1 MSNSNLYNP
10 KTFSNPHVTKG
21 SGAYKNSQD
30 SMKNLTI
37 ADDIKLND
45 YFSVILSA
53 ARSNFENKNKQTGV
67 KTYDESGTSYAASF
81 IYRPI
86 ENVSLYFTYADSLQA
101 GSSYTYERT
110 NPRYGETVVL
120 KPFRS
125 KQYEI
130 GAKARIEDINLS
142 TALYEIR
149 RPIAYLGDNNEYS
162 IQGEQVNRGMEFTA
176 GGKIT
181 SDLSVMGGVAL
192 IQPKL
197 KKAKQAYAQGKIAVG
212 EPKVQSNLLFDYV
225 VPNTNKLALSAN
237 LHYTGKRYADQRN
250 VNAVPA
256 YFTADLGIRYVT
268 KEWLGKQT
276 TLRFNVNNVFDKK
289 YWVGMFPSNIDG
301 TTTGAGTSIF
311 LGQSRTFMLS
321 AEVKF

>member
-1 MSNSNLYNP
+1 
-10 KTFSNPHVTKG
+10 
-21 SGAYKNSQD
+21 
-30 SMKNLTI
+30 MKNLTI

-81 IYRPI
+81 IYRPV

-130 GAKARIEDINLS
+130 GAKARIEDIDLS
-142 TALYEIR
+142 TALYEIK

-181 SDLSVMGGVAL
+181 NDLSVMGGVAL

-197 KKAKQAYAQGKIAVG
+197 KKAKQAY
-212 EPKVQSNLLFDYV
+212 E
-225 VPNTNKLALSAN
+225 
-237 LHYTGKRYADQRN
+237 
-250 VNAVPA
+250 
-256 YFTADLGIRYVT
+256 
-268 KEWLGKQT
+268 
-276 TLRFNVNNVFDKK
+276 
-289 YWVGMFPSNIDG
+289 
-301 TTTGAGTSIF
+301 
-311 LGQSRTFMLS
+311 
-321 AEVKF
+321 